1 MTTQL
6 IALANGREMGTITYR
21 NARVSL
27 VYDELWRQ
35 DPNSYPLSLSMP
47 LASAQHGHSRI
58 EPFLWGLLPDN
69 DRVLETWGRRF
80 WSRLAT
86 RFA

>member
-1 MTTQL
+1 MTTRL

-21 NARVSL
+21 NARVSF

-58 EPFLWGLLPDN
+58 EPG
-69 DRVLETWGRRF
+69 
-80 WSRLAT
+80 A
-86 RFA
+86 AA